1 MKGFLFQVLFLAVIF
16 SALSGVSR
24 AQSKADLAPGAPQP
38 DDRFKA
44 DILVVVAHPDDDSA
58 AAGYLARAV
67 FDQGKRVAVVY
78 TTDGQGGNNQIATER
93 GAALGA
99 VRQIEARK
107 ALAALGIENVWFLE
121 GRDTATQNV
130 LLSLGNWGHGQVL
143 EDVVRIIR
151 LTRPEVVMTWFP
163 HNVAGENH
171 GDHQAAAVVATEGFD
186 LAGNPTVFP
195 GQLAPPRLRFPTENL
210 QPWQPKKLYFFSD
223 AFDESFM
230 IGKGPEYSVSEVSAT
245 RKVPYAFCRLVAI
258 SAYGSQFGNRL
269 PKALADAISS
279 GAAETALKLLVQLRP
294 GALDPERFILGKS
307 LVQANLKGDI
317 FEGITK
323 DPIMYTPQ
331 RPFEPAQHTALS
343 IELAGTWSF
352 YQEFWRA
359 HGLEHLATILPEETA
374 VLPGTDFPISLL
386 FRNDSNDAATVTV
399 NSTLPDGWTEKPRPK
414 TYPLPGHSSY
424 LVQTTLTAPSGEARD
439 WNLIKF
445 EALNGSTPAG
455 SVSIRVQ
462 VRPGTM
468 PQ

>member
-1 MKGFLFQVLFLAVIF
+1 MRHFLSRLLFLAVIF
-16 SALSGVSR
+16 SALSGVNQ
-24 AQSKADLAPGAPQP
+24 AQNADLAPGAPQP

-44 DILVVVAHPDDDSA
+44 DILVIIAHPDDDSA

-78 TTDGQGGNNQIATER
+78 TTDGKGGNNQIATER

-107 ALAALGIENVWFLE
+107 ALAALGITHVWFLE

-143 EDVVRIIR
+143 EDVVRIMR

-163 HNVAGENH
+163 HTVAGENH

-223 AFDESFM
+223 AFDEKFM
-230 IGKGPEYSVSEVSAT
+230 VGKGPEYSVSDVSST
-245 RKVPYAFCRLVAI
+245 RNVPYAFCRLVAAA
-258 SAYGSQFGNRL
+258 AYGSQFGNRL
-269 PKALADAISS
+269 PKALTDAISS
-279 GAAETALKLLVQLRP
+279 GDSETAIKLLVQLRP
-294 GALDPERFILGKS
+294 TALEPERFILGKS
-307 LVQANLKGDI
+307 LVQASLTGDI
-317 FEGITK
+317 FEGISK
-323 DPIMYTPQ
+323 GPIAYAPLP
-331 RPFEPAQHTALS
+331 PFEPARYTNLS

-352 YQEFWRA
+352 YKEFWRA
-359 HGLEHLATILPEETA
+359 HKLDHLGTMLPDETA

-386 FRNDSNDAATVTV
+386 LRNESNEIAMVTV
-399 NSTLPDGWTEKPRPK
+399 HSNLPDGWTEKPRPK
-414 TYPLPGHSSY
+414 TYPLPAHGTY
-424 LVQTTLTAPSGEARD
+424 LVQTTLTAPSREVRD
-439 WNLIKF
+439 WHSIKF
-445 EALNGSTPAG
+445 EAVNGPTPVG
-455 SVSIRVQ
+455 SVSFRVQ
-462 VRPGTM
+462 VRPGAM

>member
-1 MKGFLFQVLFLAVIF
+1 MRKFLSRFLFLVVVF
-16 SALSGVSR
+16 SALSSVDW
-24 AQSKADLAPGAPQP
+24 AQNADLASGAPQP

-58 AAGYLARAV
+58 VAAYLARAV

-78 TTDGQGGNNQIATER
+78 TTDGKGGNNQIATER

-99 VRQIEARK
+99 VRQIEARN
-107 ALAALGIENVWFLE
+107 ALAALGINQVWFLE

-143 EDVVRIIR
+143 EDVVRIMR

-163 HNVAGENH
+163 HAVAGENH

-223 AFDESFM
+223 AFDEKFM
-230 IGKGPEYSVSEVSAT
+230 VGKGPEYSVSDVSST
-245 RKVPYAFCRLVAI
+245 RKVPYAFCRLVAM

-269 PKALADAISS
+269 PKALTDALSS
-279 GAAETALKLLVQLRP
+279 GDAETALKLLVQLRP
-294 GALDPERFILGKS
+294 TALDPERFILGKS
-307 LVQANLKGDI
+307 LVQASRTGDI
-317 FEGITK
+317 FEGLSKGPITYV
-323 DPIMYTPQ
+323 PPP
-331 RPFEPAQHTALS
+331 PFEPAPHTGFS

-352 YQEFWRA
+352 YKEFWKA
-359 HGLEHLATILPEETA
+359 HGLDHLETILPNETA
-374 VLPGTDFPISLL
+374 VLPGTEFPISVLL
-386 FRNDSNDAATVTV
+386 RNDSDDGAMVTV
-399 NSTLPDGWTEKPRPK
+399 LSHLPDGWTEKPRPK
-414 TYPLPGHSSY
+414 TYPLPAHSTY
-424 LVQTTLTAPSGEARD
+424 LVQTTVTAPSRDVRD
-439 WNLIKF
+439 WNVITF
-445 EALNGSTPAG
+445 EAVKGTTSAG

-462 VRPGTM
+462 VRPGAM